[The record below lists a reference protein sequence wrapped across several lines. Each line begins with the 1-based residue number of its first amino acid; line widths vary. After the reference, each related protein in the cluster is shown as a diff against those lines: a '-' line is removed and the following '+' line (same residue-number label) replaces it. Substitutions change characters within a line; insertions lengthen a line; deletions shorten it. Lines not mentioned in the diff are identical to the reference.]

1 VAKTRKKNGAP
12 SPATPD
18 GKPVA
23 WRPAWEAYATEVSRR
38 LRSGQREYHD
48 ESFSADPRRL
58 LQELQQEL
66 LDVSGWGFILW
77 QRLERVRQC
86 LEGAKL
92 PPVDKDVEL

>member
-1 VAKTRKKNGAP
+1 MAKTRKKNGAP
-12 SPATPD
+12 SPAVLD
-18 GKPVA
+18 GKRVE
-23 WRPAWEAYATEVSRR
+23 WRPAWEAYAAEVERR
-38 LRSGQREYHD
+38 LRSGQREYGD
-48 ESFSADPRRL
+48 TNFAADPRRL